1 MRNQRPS
8 PQSSF
13 SPSPRTG
20 ANSLPQ
26 TDSAPHRAGSF
37 RFGRLRHPRLAALLV
52 PLLVGLTVIVTGCG
66 GSSASNVVLWSH
78 RVDVAALVELYNA
91 GDRPYKV
98 EMRHIPDP
106 ATAIEDAAVPPDI
119 IIADSIANEEIA
131 GYFSPLGN
139 LLERGP
145 ISDTVFYADLL
156 QGGRIGGRQRLLPLS
171 YDLPAVIFRLAS
183 ENEALP
189 DFALHV
195 DHVRDQA
202 AAFNQFND
210 GRYVR
215 LGFSPRWNHEFLY
228 LLSMLHGANFHEANR
243 AAAWDEDGLRAS
255 VAYVRDWIAE
265 GNSGIEYENAFAAR
279 YLYDPKYQ
287 LLMRE
292 RIRFAYVRASQLFRY
307 TDSQRQRID
316 YRWVRSDQ
324 GIPVLEN
331 VVYVGLPQNSPNRRG
346 AQDFV
351 EWLLQAETHGAIL
364 ESVRAKRI
372 PDFGIAG
379 GFSAIPEVNERYFPR
394 YYPALLGRIAREDM
408 LVFPRRVPR
417 HWHALRTEV
426 VEPWL
431 NREVSALPQPRPLR
445 EEIRLWLL
453 QRG

>member
-1 MRNQRPS
+1 MRN
-8 PQSSF
+8 
-13 SPSPRTG
+13 
-20 ANSLPQ
+20 
-26 TDSAPHRAGSF
+26 
-37 RFGRLRHPRLAALLV
+37 RLRCPTISIHRFRPAPSEVKRPRLRRSLWALL
-52 PLLVGLTVIVTGCG
+52 LLFTGIAVALSGCRG
-66 GSSASNVVLWSH
+66 RSASNVVLWAH

-98 EMRHIPDP
+98 EMRYIPDP
-106 ATAIEDAAVPPDI
+106 ATAMEDASVPPDI
-119 IIADSIANEEIA
+119 IIADSIANEEVA

-145 ISDTVFYADLL
+145 ISNTVFYSDLL

-183 ENEALP
+183 QNEGFP
-189 DFALHV
+189 EFTLHV
-195 DHVRDQA
+195 DEIRDHA
-202 AAFNQFND
+202 AQFNEFND
-210 GRYVR
+210 ERYVR
-215 LGFSPRWNHEFLY
+215 LGLSPRWNHEFLY
-228 LLSMLHGANFHEANR
+228 LLTMIHGADFHETNR
-243 AAAWDEDGLRAS
+243 SAAWDEDGLRAS
-255 VAYVRDWIAE
+255 VSYIRDWI
-265 GNSGIEYENAFAAR
+265 GDSNSGVSYEDAFAAR

-316 YRWVRSDQ
+316 YRWVRGDH

-331 VVYVGLPQNSPNRRG
+331 VVYVGMPQNSPNRRG

-351 EWLLQAETHGAIL
+351 EWLLQAETHGEIL

-379 GFSAIPEVNERYFPR
+379 GFSAIPEVNERHFPR

-408 LVFPRRVPR
+408 LAFPHRVPR

-431 NREVSALPQPRPLR
+431 NREASGLPQPRPLH